1 MAAGD
6 LPAADTR
13 GRPLRDLRISVT
25 DRCQFRCT
33 YCMPREIFGRDFA
46 FLPRQDLLTFEEL
59 TRLGRVF
66 AGLGVRKL
74 RLTGGE
80 PLLRRDLE
88 RLVAML
94 AGIDGVEDIALTTN
108 GALLAG
114 KARLLADAGLRRVTV
129 SLDSP
134 DDAVFM
140 ALNDAAFPVAS
151 VLDAIAAAAGAGV
164 PVKANMVVKRGCND
178 QSVLPMAEHFR
189 GSGHVLRLIE
199 FMDVGTT
206 NGWRLDDVVAAAEII
221 ALIGGRWPLE
231 PLAPSY
237 PGEVA
242 CRYRYRDGGGEIG
255 VIASVTQPFCR
266 GCTRA
271 RLSAEGSLYTCLFAR
286 AGHDVRG
293 RCAAAPAT
301 RRSAPRSPRSGRGA
315 LTGTPSCARSQHARS
330 RRWSCR
336 TSAASRPRGQERPG
350 RTPVPAGRLEVEPAM
365 TYVIAEPY
373 TDVKDKAGPPCRRR
387 DRSRRYAGDR
397 HALSG

>member
-13 GRPLRDLRISVT
+13 GRLLRDLRISVT
-25 DRCQFRCT
+25 DRYQFRCT

-88 RLVAML
+88 WLVAML
-94 AGIDGVEDIALTTN
+94 AGIDGVEDIALTTD

-129 SLDSP
+129 SLDSL

-140 ALNDAAFPVAS
+140 ALNDAAFPVAG
-151 VLDAIAAAAGAGV
+151 VLDAIAAAAGAGL
-164 PVKANMVVKRGCND
+164 PVKVNMVVKRGCND
-178 QSVLPMAEHFR
+178 QSVLPVAEHFR
-189 GSGHVLRLIE
+189 GSGHVLRFIE

-221 ALIGGRWPLE
+221 AVIGGRRPLE
-231 PLAPSY
+231 LLAPSY

-242 CRYRYRDGGGEIG
+242 CRYRYRYRDGGGEIG

-271 RLSAEGSLYTCLFAR
+271 RLSAEESLYTCLFAG
-286 AGHDVRG
+286 AGHDLRG
-293 RCAAAPAT
+293 GANDEALRAQVTSVWT
-301 RRSAPRSPRSGRGA
+301 RRA
-315 LTGTPSCARSQHARS
+315 
-330 RRWSCR
+330 
-336 TSAASRPRGQERPG
+336 
-350 RTPVPAGRLEVEPAM
+350 
-365 TYVIAEPY
+365 
-373 TDVKDKAGPPCRRR
+373 
-387 DRSRRYAGDR
+387 DRYS
-397 HALSG
+397 

>member
-33 YCMPREIFGRDFA
+33 YCIPREIFGRDFA

-129 SLDSP
+129 SLDSL

-140 ALNDAAFPVAS
+140 ALNDAAFPVAG
-151 VLDAIAAAAGAGV
+151 VLDAIAAAAGAGL
-164 PVKANMVVKRGCND
+164 PVKVNMVVKRGCND

-221 ALIGGRWPLE
+221 ALIGGRRPLE
-231 PLAPSY
+231 LLAPSY

-242 CRYRYRDGGGEIG
+242 YQYRDGGGEIG

-271 RLSAEGSLYTCLFAR
+271 RLSAEDRYTPACSPGR
-286 AGHDVRG
+286 ATT
-293 RCAAAPAT
+293 CAAAPAT

-330 RRWSCR
+330 RRWRCR

-365 TYVIAEPY
+365 TYVIAEPCI
-373 TDVKDKAGPPCRRR
+373 DVKHKAGPPCRRR
-387 DRSRRYAGDR
+387 DRSRR
-397 HALSG
+397 